1 MNKIIVE
8 NTARDLHR
16 RIWQQRAAI
25 WPDKVSPSPSAVLD
39 PALAAQVLDIDFQ
52 CYEELGRFGDPR
64 GRYEVA
70 GVLDRQARKIAIS
83 KRFSLEVMRFTGAH
97 ELGHWLLHP
106 GHTMHRDR
114 PIAGLSNETSSR
126 ELEEREADY
135 FAACFLMPDKLVTAA
150 FECTFQTKAPFV
162 FDDDSAWWLCPDD
175 PESLLRAD
183 TESMDRALA
192 LARAESYRGVH
203 IVPLAKQ
210 FRVSIS
216 TMAIRLKE
224 LELIRE

>member
-1 MNKIIVE
+1 MNKSLIE
-8 NTARDLHR
+8 NAARDLHK

-39 PALAAQVLDIDFQ
+39 PELAAQVLDIDFQ

-70 GVLDRQARKIAIS
+70 GLLDRQARKIAIS
-83 KRFSLEVMRFTGAH
+83 KRFSREVMRFTGAH

-106 GHTMHRDR
+106 GHIMHRDR
-114 PIAGLSNETSSR
+114 SIAGLSNATISR
-126 ELEEREADY
+126 EPTEREAGY
-135 FAACFLMPDKLVTAA
+135 FAACFLMPDKLVTTA
-150 FECTFQTKAPFV
+150 FESTFQTKAPFV

-175 PESLLRAD
+175 PESLLKAD
-183 TESMDRALA
+183 TGSMDRALA
-192 LARAESYRGVH
+192 LARAESYRGAHLVS
-203 IVPLAKQ
+203 LTKQ
-210 FRVSIS
+210 FRVFIS

>member
-1 MNKIIVE
+1 MKKSLIE
-8 NTARDLHR
+8 NTARELCK

-25 WPDKVSPSPSAVLD
+25 WPDKVSPNPRAVLE
-39 PALAAQVLDIDFQ
+39 PELAAQVLGINFQ
-52 CYEELGRFGDPR
+52 YHEELGRFGDPR

-70 GVLDRQARKIAIS
+70 GILDRQARKIAIS
-83 KRFSLEVMRFTGAH
+83 KRFSLEARRFTAAH

-106 GHTMHRDR
+106 DHIMHRDR
-114 PIAGLSNETSSR
+114 PIAGLSNETISR
-126 ELEEREADY
+126 EPKEREADY

-150 FECTFQTKAPFV
+150 FESTFRTKAPFV

-175 PESLLRAD
+175 PDSLLRAD
-183 TESMDRALA
+183 IGSMDRALA
-192 LARAESYRGVH
+192 FASAESYRGVH
-203 IVPLAKQ
+203 LVPLAKQ
-210 FRVSIS
+210 FRVSVT